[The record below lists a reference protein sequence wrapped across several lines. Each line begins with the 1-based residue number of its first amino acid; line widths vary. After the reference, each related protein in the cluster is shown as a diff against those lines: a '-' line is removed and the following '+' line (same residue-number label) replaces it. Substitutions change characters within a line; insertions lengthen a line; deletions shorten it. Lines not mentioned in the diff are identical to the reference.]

1 MGVRTQQMNAGLKQ
15 YLDRALLCIDGV
27 PEERKR
33 ILEEVAGFISSERRR
48 GETAELTFICTHN
61 SRRSQMGQLWAAA
74 AAAHFGI
81 DGIDTY
87 SGGTEVTAFNP
98 RAVTVMEK
106 AGFTI
111 EKPGGENPRYLVTFD
126 ERGPARECFSK
137 TYDDPVNPNEGFV
150 AIMTCADAD
159 EACPVVSGAALRAPI
174 RYDDPKIADGTPQE
188 AAVYDERCLQIATEM
203 LYLFSRVA

>member
-1 MGVRTQQMNAGLKQ
+1 MAVRTQQMNATLKQ

-33 ILEEVAGFISSERRR
+33 VLEEVAGFISSKRRR
-48 GETAELTFICTHN
+48 GETAKLTFICTHN

-74 AAAHFGI
+74 AAAHCGI
-81 DGIDTY
+81 DGIHTY
-87 SGGTEVTAFNP
+87 SGGTEATVFNP
-98 RAVTVMEK
+98 RAVTAMEK

-111 EKPGGENPRYLVTFD
+111 EKPGGENPRYLVSFD
-126 ERGPARECFSK
+126 ERGPAMECF
-137 TYDDPVNPNEGFV
+137 
-150 AIMTCADAD
+150 
-159 EACPVVSGAALRAPI
+159 
-174 RYDDPKIADGTPQE
+174 RYDDPKVADGTPQE

>member
-1 MGVRTQQMNAGLKQ
+1 MGVRQQSMNAGLKQ

-33 ILEEVAGFISSERRR
+33 ILEEVAESISAKRRS

-81 DGIDTY
+81 DGIHTY
-87 SGGTEVTAFNP
+87 SGGTEATVFNP
-98 RAVTVMEK
+98 RAVTAMEK

-111 EKPGGENPRYLVTFD
+111 EKPGGENPRYLVSFD
-126 ERGPARECFSK
+126 ERGPAMECFSK

-174 RYDDPKIADGTPQE
+174 RYDDPKVADGTPQE
-188 AAVYDERCLQIATEM
+188 AAVYEERCLQIATEM